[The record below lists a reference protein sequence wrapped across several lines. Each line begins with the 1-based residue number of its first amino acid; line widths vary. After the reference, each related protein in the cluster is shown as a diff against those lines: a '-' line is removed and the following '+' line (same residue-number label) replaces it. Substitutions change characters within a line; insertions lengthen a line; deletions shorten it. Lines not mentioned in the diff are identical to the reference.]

1 MHFLLFSD
9 GGRGGGRGDGRDGR
23 GVGVELVM

>member
-9 GGRGGGRGDGRDGR
+9 GGRGGGRGGGRDGR